1 MNMRRLKKLTVAV
14 LTVALVLTS
23 MTTVF
28 AATPATIANADKAVT
43 LKDLGLYSGQD
54 ANDPKVGLE
63 NALTTQDS
71 LIFLQNYSG
80 TMRLLMRLQLI
91 K

>member
-1 MNMRRLKKLTVAV
+1 MRNLRKLTTAV
-14 LTVALVLTS
+14 LAIALVLTS
-23 MTTVF
+23 ITAVF
-28 AATPATIANADKAVT
+28 AADSAAIANADKAVM

-71 LIFLQNYSG
+71 LIFLA
-80 TMRLLMRLQLI
+80 